1 MTKGWGGERR
11 YKSEYSSEVTQSCAR
26 RGAKR
31 QCWWEEWREAASSL
45 EAELWGRRRQEFGSS
60 AGREEIQRRELTIQ
74 RMWEEIKAEEEGTQ
88 SRRDFALFTG
98 GDSRLMAWALGRR
111 RGWTQSDRCGRTE
124 KLGWSETRLRENG
137 SAFASTLLEIR
148 APGILS
154 AQPK

>member
-31 QCWWEEWREAASSL
+31 QCWWEEWRGPASSL

-88 SRRDFALFTG
+88 SRRDFAFSQG
-98 GDSRLMAWALGRR
+98 G
-111 RGWTQSDRCGRTE
+111 T
-124 KLGWSETRLRENG
+124 
-137 SAFASTLLEIR
+137 
-148 APGILS
+148 PG
-154 AQPK
+154 